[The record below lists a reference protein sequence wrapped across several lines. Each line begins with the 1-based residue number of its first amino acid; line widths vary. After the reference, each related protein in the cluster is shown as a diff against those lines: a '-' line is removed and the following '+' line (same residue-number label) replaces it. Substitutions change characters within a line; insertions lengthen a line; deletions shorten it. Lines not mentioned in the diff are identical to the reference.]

1 MKCIHQPNRLSV
13 IPSELAPLLDV
24 IPVGVEVQT
33 DEVLDQPRCAHA
45 LSSEEADNPV
55 QFVTHLLADEHGLA
69 VDNLGDLEIGGAVF
83 LQRQPAL
90 LAADTLLRHCNFPD
104 RLTCLRT
111 HPPRRTEPSS
121 EAVGEIAMPQ
131 KRVSCKQ
138 RRLSLE
144 EYRATYLQVPKIVNR
159 KPVFVSEEVRDE
171 LDRIVRF
178 LGGKGMSASGLIE
191 NLVRLHLDTYRNDIE
206 QWRKL

>member
-69 VDNLGDLEIGGAVF
+69 VDNLGDLEIGARYSSSDSLRCLQLTRFCGIAISPTASLDGSSAIAVSVSSVTV
-83 LQRQPAL
+83 LPGCSGSSGSRPI
-90 LAADTLLRHCNFPD
+90 
-104 RLTCLRT
+104 RL
-111 HPPRRTEPSS
+111 
-121 EAVGEIAMPQ
+121 
-131 KRVSCKQ
+131 
-138 RRLSLE
+138 
-144 EYRATYLQVPKIVNR
+144 
-159 KPVFVSEEVRDE
+159 
-171 LDRIVRF
+171 
-178 LGGKGMSASGLIE
+178 
-191 NLVRLHLDTYRNDIE
+191 
-206 QWRKL
+206 